1 MLHYCAVCTL
11 ISLSVHAIN
20 VLYAIIIQD
29 PLYAE
34 ALEVQRRVLGPDHP
48 DTLLA
53 VNNMAVLCYKKH
65 DFAVAKT
72 LMKEAASGR
81 KRILV
86 SRKRI
91 PWLTFDSSSPPP
103 PPPPPPLHF
112 TRYYSNTSCQC
123 TQCDSLAQQRSSHST
138 HTVAHIAHIARS
150 DCIVPSALCSHLR
163 CCVSVSLS
171 LCIYSYIHYV
181 RTFLC
186 HVIS

>member
-1 MLHYCAVCTL
+1 M
-11 ISLSVHAIN
+11 
-20 VLYAIIIQD
+20 
-29 PLYAE
+29 
-34 ALEVQRRVLGPDHP
+34 QRRVLGADHP

-86 SRKRI
+86 RAFPGLHSTSI
-91 PWLTFDSSSPPP
+91 

-112 TRYYSNTSCQC
+112 TRCSNTSCQC
-123 TQCDSLAQQRSSHST
+123 TVTVTLWHNNA
-138 HTVAHIAHIARS
+138 HTANMAHIARS

-171 LCIYSYIHYV
+171 LCIYSYMCV
-181 RTFLC
+181 LWPMSC
-186 HVIS
+186 HIMYIR

>member
-1 MLHYCAVCTL
+1 MCY
-11 ISLSVHAIN
+11 

-34 ALEVQRRVLGPDHP
+34 ALEVQRRVLGADHP

-86 SRKRI
+86 SAFPGLHSI
-91 PWLTFDSSSPPP
+91 
-103 PPPPPPLHF
+103 PPPLHL

-123 TQCDSLAQQRSSHST
+123 TV
-138 HTVAHIAHIARS
+138 TVT
-150 DCIVPSALCSHLR
+150 L
-163 CCVSVSLS
+163 
-171 LCIYSYIHYV
+171 
-181 RTFLC
+181 
-186 HVIS
+186 

>member
-1 MLHYCAVCTL
+1 MLYYDIIV
-11 ISLSVHAIN
+11 LSVHSHHCLCYAIN

-86 SRKRI
+86 RAFPGLHSTSI
-91 PWLTFDSSSPPP
+91 PP

-123 TQCDSLAQQRSSHST
+123 TQCDSLAQQRSTQYTYCST
-138 HTVAHIAHIARS
+138 H
-150 DCIVPSALCSHLR
+150 SAL
-163 CCVSVSLS
+163 
-171 LCIYSYIHYV
+171 
-181 RTFLC
+181 
-186 HVIS
+186 

>member
-1 MLHYCAVCTL
+1 MR
-11 ISLSVHAIN
+11 
-20 VLYAIIIQD
+20 YAIIQD

-34 ALEVQRRVLGPDHP
+34 ALEVQRRVLGADHP

-86 SRKRI
+86 RAFPGLHSTSI
-91 PWLTFDSSSPPP
+91 

-112 TRYYSNTSCQC
+112 TRCSNTSCQC
-123 TQCDSLAQQRSSHST
+123 TV
-138 HTVAHIAHIARS
+138 TVT
-150 DCIVPSALCSHLR
+150 L
-163 CCVSVSLS
+163 
-171 LCIYSYIHYV
+171 
-181 RTFLC
+181 
-186 HVIS
+186 